1 LEKSRFVN
9 RNAQFV
15 AWSRRLPFPL
25 HLNDGRRIA
34 TLAEARD
41 LMVASSRL
49 DQTNPHWSRAGDLL
63 LEAAY
68 RGRKATIA
76 DAGAQLSLALKA
88 DGLM

>member
-1 LEKSRFVN
+1 M
-9 RNAQFV
+9 
-15 AWSRRLPFPL
+15 AWSRRLPAPL
-25 HLNDGRRIA
+25 HLNDGRKIA
-34 TLAEARD
+34 TLADARD
-41 LMVASSRL
+41 LMVASSRR

-76 DAGAQLSLALKA
+76 DAGVELSLALKA

>member
-1 LEKSRFVN
+1 M
-9 RNAQFV
+9 
-15 AWSRRLPFPL
+15 
-25 HLNDGRRIA
+25 LNSWLG
-34 TLAEARD
+34 
-41 LMVASSRL
+41 
-49 DQTNPHWSRAGDLL
+49 PHWSRAGDLL